1 MNKHNQRKN
10 SVDKHHL
17 LPKAEWW
24 TNDPRNLVEMRRS
37 NHEWYHKLFGT
48 KGIIEALRELFW
60 MWAKCI
66 EDWKYK
72 DQLIEAL
79 AMIDYKKW
87 IKKD

>member
-1 MNKHNQRKN
+1 MDR
-10 SVDKHHL
+10 HHL

-24 TNDPRNLVEMRRS
+24 TNDPRNLVDIRRS
-37 NHEWYHKLFGT
+37 KHEWYHRLFGT
-48 KGIIEALRELFW
+48 KGIIEALRELFL
-60 MWAKCI
+60 MWEKCI
-66 EDWKYK
+66 EDWRYK